1 MPAAATKMSIS
12 RRSILAGGSDGA
24 GGIGAGA
31 CGGGSGNLRMF
42 LQHAADEIDYPY
54 SHCLLFSVCVLGAV
68 GVLEHI
74 YMPPTAISS
83 NRCQDE
89 TDSSSAVLPAFI
101 GIWVRHVD

>member
-54 SHCLLFSVCVLGAV
+54 SHCLLFSVCSRGRRRFGA
-68 GVLEHI
+68 HI
-74 YMPPTAISS
+74 YAADGDFVEQMSRR
-83 NRCQDE
+83 NRQ
-89 TDSSSAVLPAFI
+89 
-101 GIWVRHVD
+101 